1 MKAILQR
8 VQKGSVTVDG
18 HVVGAIE
25 HGLVILLGIGPN
37 DGEEQ
42 AQELAEKIARLR
54 IFADENGKMNRS
66 IIDVGGEA
74 LIVPQFTLYANTDK
88 GNRPSFMGAARPDVA
103 NPLTDKFTELL
114 SWLGVPVQSGEFGA
128 HMLVEIHNDGPVTI
142 SLEVE

>member
-18 HVVGAIE
+18 RVVGAIE

-66 IIDVGGEA
+66 IPKSRNVRLKKQAGRKRE
-74 LIVPQFTLYANTDK
+74 T
-88 GNRPSFMGAARPDVA
+88 
-103 NPLTDKFTELL
+103 
-114 SWLGVPVQSGEFGA
+114 
-128 HMLVEIHNDGPVTI
+128 
-142 SLEVE
+142 